1 MIRIIG
7 LEKSFKEFD
16 RDKIQKFL
24 FPSEFFRRQSKIN
37 LSYYEVLPE
46 ELKPFFDI
54 ENVPEKSLIDSIISK
69 LLDQFQK
76 FFNFHSEEFVLTYNE
91 HSSNHSGHSF
101 HLILCDCKVQMK
113 HLKDFISFASE
124 NESLIRNYVDDN
136 VYSKNRLFRTVGSYG
151 ITKNDEKDLN
161 SVHRIENFNLTSA
174 DVLDRLTGINI
185 FNPNSSSDASSSD
198 ASSSDASSSD
208 SDDERSLEDNSDS
221 ETNQSSGDDEK
232 ISGSES
238 VSDDDERSSE
248 DSGSE
253 NERSSEKNSE
263 RENEKDLIAKYASII
278 SFTDGIKNEV
288 VPVVP
293 VNHRKKRVKIITK
306 LFSVNTIEDR
316 LKNIED
322 ILTVPKSKEIH
333 PKDSDL
339 FDRIV
344 ALLEFNVNDSAK
356 EKLNELK
363 TFYLE
368 KNSFDGFRLGQNQ
381 INHLLKIIEESVVK
395 TL

>member
-16 RDKIQKFL
+16 HDKIQTFR

-101 HLILCDCKVQMK
+101 HLILCDCKVRMK
-113 HLKDFISFASE
+113 NLKDFISFASE
-124 NESLIRNYVDDN
+124 NESLIRNYVDEN

-161 SVHRIENFNLTSA
+161 SVHRIENFNLTSE
-174 DVLDRLTGINI
+174 DVLKRLTCDV
-185 FNPNSSSDASSSD
+185 FNPDPSSDASSSG
-198 ASSSDASSSD
+198 SNNERSSDD
-208 SDDERSLEDNSDS
+208 SDDSSER
-221 ETNQSSGDDEK
+221 ETSSN
-232 ISGSES
+232 
-238 VSDDDERSSE
+238 DERSSD

-263 RENEKDLIAKYASII
+263 RENEKDEIAKFASII
-278 SFTDGIKNEV
+278 SFTDGIENEV

-363 TFYLE
+363 KFYLE

>member
-16 RDKIQKFL
+16 RDKIQEFL

-161 SVHRIENFNLTSA
+161 SVHRIETFNLTSA
-174 DVLDRLTGINI
+174 HVLDRLTGINV
-185 FNPNSSSDASSSD
+185 FNPNSSFSFSSD
-198 ASSSDASSSD
+198 ASFSGSDN
-208 SDDERSLEDNSDS
+208 ERSSEDNSDS

-248 DSGSE
+248 
-253 NERSSEKNSE
+253 KNSE
-263 RENEKDLIAKYASII
+263 RENEKDLIAKFASII
-278 SFTDGIKNEV
+278 SFTDGIENEV

-395 TL
+395 IL